1 MRKPRDIDAELQAL
15 AAKAKGLKARK
26 ITQLGELV
34 AATGADGLDA
44 DVLAGVLIAAVEAK
58 GGEVTEGWRR
68 RGEAFFQRQGR
79 PGGAA
84 GGSRR
89 SPASRGSGD
98 APG

>member
-34 AATGADGLDA
+34 AATGADSLDA

-58 GGEVTEGWRR
+58 GGEVTEGWRQG
-68 RGEAFFQRQGR
+68 GEAFFQRQGR
-79 PGGAA
+79 NGGSA
-84 GGSRR
+84 GGGRR

-98 APG
+98 AAG